1 MKETKKISWPFLLLL
16 FPKNWDTHNGKGALL
31 QEHKDNFNTMDLL
44 MITVAFDRFKK
55 KNLEQTRSLLNY
67 IIVQRGYIHFSSKR
81 SRASVL
87 IKRSVEL
94 NSSLG
99 SWSRAPLP
107 LCVSIFGNK
116 SKRNGQLFFCLLL
129 TKAYIPREYKNHQ
142 VLIYTVLTLLITA
155 Y

>member
-1 MKETKKISWPFLLLL
+1 MKETKKMSWPFLLLL
-16 FPKNWDTHNGKGALL
+16 FPKMDTHNGKGALP
-31 QEHKDNFNTMDLL
+31 QEHKDKFNTMDLL

-55 KNLEQTRSLLNY
+55 KTLNRQDLFWITSLCSAVIY
-67 IIVQRGYIHFSSKR
+67 IFFSKR

-129 TKAYIPREYKNHQ
+129 TKAYIPRKYKNQ
-142 VLIYTVLTLLITA
+142 V
-155 Y
+155 